1 MKRTDQIVS
10 VDKKTGRV
18 RVQSHNILPTKTQQ
32 NFKDECDINN
42 IMAQYSKTG
51 QFTHVTSRQG
61 QYADFSNIT
70 DYQEMLDTVRYADQ
84 AFMTLPA
91 QIRSR
96 FGNDPGQLLAFVQDS
111 KNYDEGVKLGL
122 VQPKQAAPTTND
134 DSNDDKKPAAK
145 TPKPQPKN
153 SQPELPLT

>member
-1 MKRTDQIVS
+1 MKRTDQLVS

-61 QYADFSNIT
+61 QYADFSSIT

-91 QIRSR
+91 QVRAR
-96 FGNDPGQLLAFVQDS
+96 FGNDPGKLLAFVQDDA
-111 KNYDEGVKLGL
+111 NYDEGVKLGL
-122 VQPKQAAPTTND
+122 VQPKQAAPPKND
-134 DSNDDKKPAAK
+134 DSNDEKPEPITPPPNK
-145 TPKPQPKN
+145 T
-153 SQPELPLT
+153 S